1 MRNARN
7 GLIRGKL
14 DQTKVLINENMMGQM
29 KRINNNVILDVSE
42 IASGCTGSSIE
53 KTPESLSCTT
63 ASLAASNL
71 TVLQS

>member
-29 KRINNNVILDVSE
+29 KRINNN
-42 IASGCTGSSIE
+42 
-53 KTPESLSCTT
+53 P
-63 ASLAASNL
+63 
-71 TVLQS
+71 